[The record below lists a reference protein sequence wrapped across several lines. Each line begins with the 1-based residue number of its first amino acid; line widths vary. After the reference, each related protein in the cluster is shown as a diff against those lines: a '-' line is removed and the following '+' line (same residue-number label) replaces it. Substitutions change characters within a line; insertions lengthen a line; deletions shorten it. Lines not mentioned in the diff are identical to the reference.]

1 MEKVFDNPLLI
12 VEDSDEDY
20 VVLERLMQQLSV
32 KNPIY
37 RCMDGDEALD
47 FIFREGL
54 YEDRSQTPRPAVILL
69 DLNLPGTDGREVLE
83 QVKSNQSVT
92 DIPIVIF
99 TSSHNPQDVE
109 FCYHNG
115 ANGYLIKPLGRKDS
129 EQAQAS
135 YEHQESRGECFL
147 VHWSFLFG
155 HSMSVERMVSGF
167 PSPKVS
173 HCG

>member
-20 VVLERLMQQLSV
+20 VVMERLMQQMSV

-47 FIFREGL
+47 FIFREGP
-54 YEDRSQTPRPAVILL
+54 YQNRAKSPRPAVILL

-83 QVKSNQSVT
+83 QVKRDRSVT
-92 DIPIVIF
+92 DIPVVIF

-115 ANGYLIKPLGRKDS
+115 ANGYLIKPMGREKLTKTM
-129 EQAQAS
+129 QAFVD
-135 YEHQESRGECFL
+135 YWLNTNVPPE
-147 VHWSFLFG
+147 
-155 HSMSVERMVSGF
+155 ERIDFSQFV
-167 PSPKVS
+167 
-173 HCG
+173 